1 MNLFYAAWAK
11 LDWLTEKRL
20 EAVLQRFS
28 SLEDAWKHINT
39 SDLLRIDPNVD
50 LPKWLILKESIHPE
64 QELEI
69 LQKLNLQLLY
79 SADTNYPRKLKQI
92 SSAPV
97 FLYCKGEWK
106 EHFNTALAV
115 VGTRSPTHY
124 GKQATEFFVSHLGQ
138 KLTIVSG
145 LAYGVDTLAHETCV
159 KNKTPTIAVLG
170 NGIDVLYPSENRK
183 LVEKIVEQDGCV
195 LSEFPL
201 GTPPNNY
208 NFPRRNRIISGL
220 SLGTLVIEGQQK
232 SGSLITARYAL
243 EQNREVFALPGS
255 IFSPQSEGTNL
266 IIQKGEA
273 KLVMHPNDVFAEL
286 AMEQESQFQEAQQA
300 MPLLSGDE
308 LKIYQSLSDEG
319 VDISVLCESTK
330 IPSTKITGTLTLL
343 ELKGLVQ
350 SVGNGLWVK
359 K

>member
-201 GTPPNNY
+201 GT
-208 NFPRRNRIISGL
+208 
-220 SLGTLVIEGQQK
+220 LVIEGQQK